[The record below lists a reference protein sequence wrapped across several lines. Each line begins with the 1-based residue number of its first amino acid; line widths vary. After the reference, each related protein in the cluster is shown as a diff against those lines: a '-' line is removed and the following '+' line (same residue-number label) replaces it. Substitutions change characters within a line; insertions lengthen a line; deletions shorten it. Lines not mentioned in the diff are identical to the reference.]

1 MTMSYHP
8 AYEWLSWR
16 LAPPNKD
23 YAHQG
28 WTFRTH
34 SGLKVSVLG
43 PSVADPR
50 GFTLSGGRK
59 AYPTLPEAQ
68 AAALVK
74 LARQLRAQ
82 QRAVAADLK
91 HLVVVRQ

>member
-1 MTMSYHP
+1 VR
-8 AYEWLSWR
+8 YEWLSWR
-16 LAPPNKD
+16 FKPPITEYGYD
-23 YAHQG
+23 G
-28 WTFRTH
+28 WTFHTH
-34 SGLKVSVLG
+34 SGLKVSVMG
-43 PSVADPR
+43 PSIADPR

-82 QRAVAADLK
+82 QRAVTADLK
-91 HLVVVRQ
+91 HLAVVR